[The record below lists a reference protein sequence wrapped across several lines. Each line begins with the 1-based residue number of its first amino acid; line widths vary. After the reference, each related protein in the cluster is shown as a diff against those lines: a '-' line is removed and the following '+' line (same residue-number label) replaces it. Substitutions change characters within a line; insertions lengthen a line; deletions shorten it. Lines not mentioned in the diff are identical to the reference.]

1 MKTILLLACALVLA
15 SPAVAQTS
23 ASFQLAE
30 HVFNAGGHPAGGV
43 VLRSPSHE
51 ISLDSI
57 GSSLTAGTPSS
68 PSFVIDATFVWSYR
82 PPVEVT
88 GLVFTDEQTIA
99 WGPERSAGT
108 YGVYRGLVS
117 SLADL
122 GFGSC
127 EATAVTQRT
136 VVVLPGSPPDGD
148 AYFYLVTAENL
159 LHEEGIKGFQST
171 GAARP
176 NAVPCL

>member
-1 MKTILLLACALVLA
+1 MKTGFFLAGVLILANT
-15 SPAVAQTS
+15 AVAQTS
-23 ASFQLAE
+23 PSFQLTE

-108 YGVYRGLVS
+108 YGLYRGLVS
-117 SLADL
+117 SLAAL

-127 EATAVTQRT
+127 EVTGMTQRT
-136 VVVLPGSPPDGD
+136 VEVLPGLPPDGD
-148 AYFYLVTAENL
+148 AYCYLVTAENL

-171 GAARP
+171 GAPRP
-176 NAVPCL
+176 NAVPCP